1 MVTFLKM
8 KLPSVNG
15 QLDTETMEIVTVA
28 VMKLV
33 IKSVVQYADNKID
46 ATKRV
51 VRGHQ
56 ENR

>member
-1 MVTFLKM
+1 M
-8 KLPSVNG
+8 KFPIVNG

-46 ATKRV
+46 VTKRV

>member
-1 MVTFLKM
+1 MAKAKV
-8 KLPSVNG
+8 
-15 QLDTETMEIVTVA
+15 Q
-28 VMKLV
+28 
-33 IKSVVQYADNKID
+33 SVVQYADNKID

>member
-1 MVTFLKM
+1 M

-51 VRGHQ
+51 VRGNQ